1 MVSGAAD
8 FYSSRIPKKDRKR
21 SMVDQ
26 LLADAEFRRRNKRKY
41 LEIQEQRANTG
52 GKYRKKRRNK
62 SKEKRGRT

>member
-21 SMVDQ
+21 GMVEQ

-41 LEIQEQRANTG
+41 LEIQEQRANNG
-52 GKYRKKRRNK
+52 RRYKKMKNRKKGK
-62 SKEKRGRT
+62 KGKT